1 MIRKMST
8 ALVLC
13 LVLCL
18 MPTAAAAQIG
28 GAATADLAAPQPSQ
42 GPMVVERVHNGFL
55 FAPDFKIT
63 EVDHKTSGIVGGYAG
78 VVIADAFFIGGGGYG
93 LVTDT
98 HGREMFYGGMIL
110 QWFGRTNETFG
121 YSAKMLMGGGTSES
135 TDVVRVE
142 PRPCHEPD
150 GMVPAGFLRLRA
162 GSERARPLHEEPP
175 AQRRRRLPLYRLR
188 VVRPLRL
195 LPQRPRPQRPERLGR
210 QLRSSNRRRLVAANP
225 VS

>member
-1 MIRKMST
+1 MIRKLSM

-13 LVLCL
+13 LV
-18 MPTAAAAQIG
+18 PIAAAAQIG
-28 GAATADLAAPQPSQ
+28 GAATADLTAPQPPQ

-63 EVDHKTSGIVGGYAG
+63 EVDHKTSGLVGGYAG
-78 VVIADAFFIGGGGYG
+78 VVIADSFFIGGGGYG

-135 TDVVRVE
+135 TDVVRVVDHGRVTSQPVQYRQDFYVFE
-142 PRPCHEPD
+142 PEVTALVR
-150 GMVPAGFLRLRA
+150 VTKNLRLTA
-162 GSERARPLHEEPP
+162 GGG
-175 AQRRRRLPLYRLR
+175 YRFTGSGWYDHYDYYPSGPGHSGPSGWVGSVGL
-188 VVRPLRL
+188 
-195 LPQRPRPQRPERLGR
+195 QIGGG
-210 QLRSSNRRRLVAANP
+210 S
-225 VS
+225 